1 MSQSC
6 KSKRSTIWLCLT
18 ASLFSTSTA
27 FAVNPVMGWYGGL
40 MLGPSYTP
48 KQNFTFINP
57 LTGLST
63 NGSVSHSVMGD
74 FAGQIG
80 YRCNHYR
87 FEGELLLN
95 YNPIGSL
102 TFGSVTIDKTKSSST
117 GLGLKGQTVTGA
129 ILANAFY
136 DFFGESSSFSP
147 YLGLGVGY
155 ATSRTK
161 TKFYYANTLI
171 SNSTVSNNAN
181 SAAAQLIFGLNYFMD
196 DYATIGLDYRYFTT
210 ATIQHNKANSQ
221 NSSRNQIN
229 SINIV
234 LSGAFD
240 SGS

>member
-1 MSQSC
+1 MCQSC
-6 KSKRSTIWLCLT
+6 IRRTAVFLGFAATLCA
-18 ASLFSTSTA
+18 ASSS

-48 KQNFTFINP
+48 KQNFTFKSP
-57 LTGLST
+57 LTGLPT

-74 FAGQIG
+74 IAGQIG

-102 TFGSVTIDKTKSSST
+102 TFGNFTIDKTKNSST

-129 ILANAFY
+129 LLANAFY
-136 DFFGESSSFSP
+136 DFYSESSSFSP

-181 SAAAQLIFGLNYFMD
+181 SAAAQLIVGLNYFMD
-196 DYATIGLDYRYFTT
+196 DYTTIGLDYRYFTT

-229 SINIV
+229 SINII